1 MSATETTSKIFV
13 TAPGRVNLLGE
24 HVDYN
29 GGVVLPVAIDRRVSL
44 TAHPQPG
51 NWVSLQA
58 VDLSQ
63 SVAFSLNQLDEKI
76 DSNGAPLPS
85 WALYPAGVAW
95 VLNNHNYKVKG
106 THVSFTSDIPMGAG
120 LSSSAAVEVA
130 FAALWQIMGGWET
143 DRLTLA
149 KYCQEA
155 ENQYVGVNCGL
166 MDQFASANG
175 VEGHALFFDT
185 RNLEWHPAPLPPG
198 TVLIIANSNIPH
210 SLANSAYNERRADC
224 EEAVAKLK
232 IALPGIHYLR
242 DVSPAQFDQHAGLL
256 SVREEKRARHVVE
269 ECARMDPA
277 LEALNNGDATA
288 FGQLMNECHHSL
300 RDLYEVSTPELDI
313 LAEIAQALPGCYGA
327 RLTGAGFGGCTV
339 NLVKTDQANAF
350 IHALGDKYTQ
360 ATGIKSDIYLC
371 RASRG
376 VEARR
381 L

>member
-1 MSATETTSKIFV
+1 MSPIETTSKIFV

-44 TAHPQPG
+44 TAHPQSG

-95 VLNNHNYKVKG
+95 VLKKHGLKVKG
-106 THVSFTSDIPMGAG
+106 VHVSFTSDIPMGAG

-130 FAALWQIMGGWET
+130 FAALWQLMGGWEV

-155 ENQYVGVNCGL
+155 ENQYVGVNCGI

-185 RNLEWHPAPLPPG
+185 RSLEWRPAPLPPD
-198 TVLIIANSNIPH
+198 TVLIIANSNVPR
-210 SLANSAYNERRADC
+210 SLANSTYNERRSDC

-232 IALPGIHYLR
+232 LAFPGIRYLR
-242 DVSPAQFDQHAGLL
+242 DITPEQFNEHSELL

-269 ECARMDPA
+269 ECARMEPA
-277 LEALNNGDATA
+277 LHALNNGDAVA
-288 FGQLMNECHHSL
+288 FGRLMNECHRSL
-300 RDLYEVSTPELDI
+300 RDLYEVSIPQLDT
-313 LAEIAQALPGCYGA
+313 LVEIAQKLPGCYGA

-350 IHALGDKYTQ
+350 IHSLGDQYKQ
-360 ATGIKSDIYLC
+360 ITGIKADIYLC